1 MADVISIDEKLALA
15 KDKREA
21 LVRRR
26 KIEAVRKVLQ
36 CTQCAFKCEK
46 CGTQLHP
53 PASEAAGEK
62 VRQGRIPFRLCESCS
77 KEYVDYLE
85 RHQGGGDPDCY
96 WHNEAWLELWRCW
109 IEYQGAIGRYTQSK
123 EFQELLNELKRN
135 RPDE

>member
-15 KDKREA
+15 QDQKDA

-26 KIEAVRKVLQ
+26 KIMAVRKALQ

-53 PASEAAGEK
+53 GAETEPRPDRKGC
-62 VRQGRIPFRLCESCS
+62 IPYRLCESCRE
-77 KEYVDYLE
+77 EYRDYVE
-85 RHQGGGDPDCY
+85 RHQGRGDSDCY

-109 IEYQGAIGRYTQSK
+109 IQYRGAIERYTQSK
-123 EFQELLNELKRN
+123 EFQQLLDELKQN

>member
-15 KDKREA
+15 KEKREA

-46 CGTQLHP
+46 CGTQLRP
-53 PASEAAGEK
+53 GTEAGGGGED
-62 VRQGRIPFRLCESCS
+62 RSYRIPYRLCESCRD
-77 KEYVDYLE
+77 EYVDYIA

-96 WHNEAWLELWRCW
+96 WHNDAWRELWRCW
-109 IEYQGAIGRYTQSK
+109 IEYQGAIDRYTKSK
-123 EFQELLNELKRN
+123 EFQELLKELKQN